1 MYKFF
6 IVIFFMFSANFA
18 PAEILS
24 QNSTYNVIKETHTTN
39 GLIIQTG
46 AQVRALGVIDVPVD
60 LVPSGKLFTCIYQD
74 KVLNADFRNFEIFR
88 PSEELGFSPLQSVES
103 ASGAGIC
110 SGFYDQSS
118 GTPLKFQTD
127 QILPYLRIFSEGEA
141 VSNFSVAI
149 NDGTSPKL
157 CVNGLEFSKS

>member
-74 KVLNADFRNFEIFR
+74 
-88 PSEELGFSPLQSVES
+88 
-103 ASGAGIC
+103 
-110 SGFYDQSS
+110 
-118 GTPLKFQTD
+118 
-127 QILPYLRIFSEGEA
+127 
-141 VSNFSVAI
+141 
-149 NDGTSPKL
+149 
-157 CVNGLEFSKS
+157 